1 MKNTVLAIVAIFA
14 LAVSGCS
21 YLEKSNAPAPKSANS
36 GCCAA
41 AKVECEAAKVEC
53 EAAKAEC
60 TAAQKQASL
69 STEN

>member
-21 YLEKSNAPAPKSANS
+21 YLEKSNAPAAKSATP

-41 AKVECEAAKVEC
+41 AKVECEVAKEEC
-53 EAAKAEC
+53 AEAKKQC
-60 TAAQKQASL
+60 TL
-69 STEN
+69 STEK

>member
-41 AKVECEAAKVEC
+41 AKVECEAAK
-53 EAAKAEC
+53 AEC